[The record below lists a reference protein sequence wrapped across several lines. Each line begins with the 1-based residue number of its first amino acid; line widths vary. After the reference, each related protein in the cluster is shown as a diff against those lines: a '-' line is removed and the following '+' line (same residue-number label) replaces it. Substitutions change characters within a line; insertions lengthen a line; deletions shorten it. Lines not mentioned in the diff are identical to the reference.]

1 MEIEIRS
8 VIHFLFLKGH
18 SNKEIHKEIILVYGN
33 VVIKLMTVQKWT
45 KRFGEGDYS
54 LDDKPR
60 GDRLVKNELVDKIK
74 NMLKEEPYLSK
85 KKIVSFLELSTGIV
99 SRILRNE
106 LGLNKVNFRWIPHT
120 LNDHQK
126 LKRTFMSDAI
136 YH

>member
-1 MEIEIRS
+1 
-8 VIHFLFLKGH
+8 
-18 SNKEIHKEIILVYGN
+18 
-33 VVIKLMTVQKWT
+33 MTVQKWT

-60 GDRLVKNELVDKIK
+60 GDRPVKNELVDKIK